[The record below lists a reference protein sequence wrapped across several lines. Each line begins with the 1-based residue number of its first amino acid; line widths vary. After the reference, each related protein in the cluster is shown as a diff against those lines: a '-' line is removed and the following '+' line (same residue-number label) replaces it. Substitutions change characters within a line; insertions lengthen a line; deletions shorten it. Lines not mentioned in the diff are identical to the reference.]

1 MVHMSQRD
9 GTQHP
14 AAATG
19 LNKTARLVPDK
30 IYPRMRQ
37 NVSRHVARRG
47 AVRHALR
54 YCQQNP
60 GKGRGLASMGNVM
73 DGVKPVTSA
82 LQTLAG
88 IESET
93 RALILAEAPSKLL
106 SETAAEIEK
115 IGATS
120 IGEIEKLIGDMQ
132 EAKNFLQ
139 SEGERIQRETARY
152 TKLAQ
157 TASASIEI
165 IFDTVRGWREAGHPV
180 DNQ

>member
-1 MVHMSQRD
+1 
-9 GTQHP
+9 
-14 AAATG
+14 
-19 LNKTARLVPDK
+19 
-30 IYPRMRQ
+30 
-37 NVSRHVARRG
+37 
-47 AVRHALR
+47 
-54 YCQQNP
+54 
-60 GKGRGLASMGNVM
+60 M
-73 DGVKPVTSA
+73 DAMKPVTSA

-139 SEGERIQRETARY
+139 SEKERIQRETARY
-152 TKLAQ
+152 AKLAQ

>member
-1 MVHMSQRD
+1 MEDM
-9 GTQHP
+9 
-14 AAATG
+14 
-19 LNKTARLVPDK
+19 
-30 IYPRMRQ
+30 
-37 NVSRHVARRG
+37 
-47 AVRHALR
+47 
-54 YCQQNP
+54 
-60 GKGRGLASMGNVM
+60 
-73 DGVKPVTSA
+73 KPVTRA
-82 LQTLAG
+82 LQTLAT

-93 RALILAEAPSKLL
+93 RELILAEAPSQRSTETDAAIALL
-106 SETAAEIEK
+106 IKE

-120 IGEIEKLIGDMQ
+120 IAEIEKLIGGME

-139 SEGERIQRETARY
+139 SEKERIQRETARY